1 MFVYRLYQLLI
12 SQVGLK
18 GSATDKD
25 WDYPR
30 EIQDNIRHLIIE
42 NSFGKKFLP
51 ESSLPKIVHQIDF
64 GRLLP
69 AASEDLIDFIKT
81 RAPKVFLTALLSIDI
96 TGPRLVE
103 VAKSFQANNLTDKHL
118 PIKDITESSRC
129 LHPDSY
135 LRCRCSKCDYARE
148 KGSTECPHHTA
159 LDSFHM
165 KEWSKLNF
173 DSFRRNQWLFCAPV
187 FKKHNLQQFKKGLP
201 KETALPFIFRDPN
214 PRNGHFSTVFHT
226 IVHPAHQDGH
236 DLNAADGLHV
246 AVKEL
251 RHALGEET
259 DYDVETAWK
268 LEVTALKEI
277 GELKD
282 NHLINPIAAFKWG
295 QTHYIMFEWA
305 NGGTLR
311 HFWDQTS
318 DVHLHLDRPKV
329 GEFLEQLYGLAGA
342 LQKLHGTN
350 SQTSTGLADA
360 DRKNASSSNSGHR
373 LSNSRSN
380 ASEAVASRAIQLG
393 KGSGSGVLP
402 GTAHM
407 PMIMLQDSNRD
418 SDVKHWRHGDIKPEN
433 ILVFKDS
440 TWIGTLKIADL
451 GLAKQHQFA
460 TEFRHQVT
468 STKHTTF
475 HYEAPEAITNMKEP
489 RSRRYDVWSMGCII
503 LESIIWLLYGS
514 RGLNEFYREV
524 SRLTDH
530 SRQTLYFTARSQPTD
545 YGSELVAT
553 VSDIATHWI
562 REMLENDPECQQ
574 YTAFRELLVLV
585 RDRLLVVPIP
595 SKSKPIEAVY
605 RATSAELYREVGIIW
620 TAAKRDED
628 YLYTGVNRRNV
639 KVPPPLHARSETV
652 PQHITVQPQSRLAVE
667 VPLTNGSS
675 QRALNL
681 DTTWQFFTD
690 AVIASRIIASK
701 EFSTCSAFP
710 ENASSICE
718 RCLTLNFE
726 SPGLIAREEVS
737 LLKPR
742 ASSCALC
749 TLLLR
754 VFYGSRTTV
763 TEIWRVECG
772 LSKYKGGPPDLSIY
786 RKPVIDGSSDTRE
799 HNIPM
804 GLPSLTNT
812 SSPVFFE
819 ILRQWLKDCDD
830 NHPGCHIGW
839 DESTTF
845 RLPTRLIDVGGKD
858 SPNICLVET
867 QHSQRNQVQQFRY
880 IALSH
885 PWGDK
890 AKHRHYFTTRQ
901 NINNHKVGIDMDV
914 LPNTLKHAIQ
924 VTRELGVRYLWIDS
938 LCIVQGEDGDFNEE
952 AVHMETVFSTAYCV
966 IAATRAEGSSSGFLG
981 PRPARKFVKIER
993 PGQNSIYVCESIDNF
1008 QRDVIDGPLNQRGW
1022 VLQERALARRTIY
1035 FGEKQNYWECGEGV
1049 RCETLTK
1056 MTNNQAA
1063 LLGDPKFP
1071 KVATDSTKG
1080 GRIRLYE
1087 LLYKQYSRLQFTRIY
1102 DRPLAISG
1110 LEQRLI
1116 RAFDTQGGYGVFTRY
1131 FGRGLLW
1138 QRDPTLAPQLMKPIQ
1153 FPKSQRYQV
1162 PSWSWMA
1169 YEGAISFM
1177 DLPFR
1182 EIDWE
1187 EKEIRS
1193 PWSPQS
1199 PVLTSSS
1206 PPNHSSNTA
1215 WYTTNRNERID
1226 LKVIARDFLASAD
1239 THIIYD
1245 RGERPDNRA
1254 VRCVVVGRRKKKAG
1268 IRDVHIHYV
1277 LVVAQKVGPG
1287 YDAVYE
1293 RIGVGAIPGT
1303 SIALEGGGFP
1313 AQVY

>member
-1 MFVYRLYQLLI
+1 MFI
-12 SQVGLK
+12 GLK
-18 GSATDKD
+18 GSATDED
-25 WDYPR
+25 RDYPR
-30 EIQDNIRHLIIE
+30 EIQDNIQHLLVE
-42 NSFGKKFLP
+42 NSFGKAFLP
-51 ESSLPKIVHQIDF
+51 ESSLPKVVDQIDF
-64 GRLLP
+64 RRLLP
-69 AASEDLIDFIKT
+69 AASEDLITFIKT

-103 VAKSFQANNLTDKHL
+103 VAKSFQRNKLTDKRL
-118 PIKDITESSRC
+118 PVKDITKFSRC
-129 LHPDSY
+129 LNADSY
-135 LRCRCSKCDYARE
+135 LRCRCSKCAYARE
-148 KGSTECPHHTA
+148 KGATECPHHPA

-173 DSFRRNQWLFCAPV
+173 DSFLRNQWIFCAPV

-201 KETALPFIFRDPN
+201 KETALPFIFKDPN
-214 PRNGHFSTVFHT
+214 PRSGHFSTVFHT

-236 DLNAADGLHV
+236 DLNGSDGLHV
-246 AVKEL
+246 ALKEL

-259 DYDVETAWK
+259 DYDVEAAWK

-311 HFWDQTS
+311 HFWDHAS
-318 DVHLHLDRPKV
+318 DVHLHLNRPKV

-360 DRKNASSSNSGHR
+360 DRKNATSSNSGHR
-373 LSNSRSN
+373 LSNPRSN
-380 ASEAVASRAIQLG
+380 GSEAVVSRTSSLG
-393 KGSGSGVLP
+393 KGSGNGVPL

-407 PMIMLQDSNRD
+407 PVIMLQDENRD

-433 ILVFKDS
+433 ILVFKDL

-460 TEFRHQVT
+460 TEFRQQVT
-468 STKHTTF
+468 STKHTTL

-514 RGLNEFYREV
+514 KGLNEFYREV
-524 SRLTDH
+524 SRLKDH

-545 YGSELVAT
+545 HGSELVAT
-553 VSDIATHWI
+553 VSEIATHWI

-605 RATSAELYREVGIIW
+605 RATSGELYREVGIIW

-628 YLYTGVNRRNV
+628 YLFTGVNRRDV
-639 KVPPPLHARSETV
+639 KVPSPLYARNETV
-652 PQHITVQPQSRLAVE
+652 LQRKTAHPQSHLGIE

-675 QRALNL
+675 QRALL
-681 DTTWQFFTD
+681 DSTWQFFGDT
-690 AVIASRIIASK
+690 VIASRIIESK
-701 EFSTCSAFP
+701 KFSTSGAFP
-710 ENASSICE
+710 ETASSICK

-726 SPGLIAREEVS
+726 SLGLIAREEVS
-737 LLKPR
+737 LLKSR
-742 ASSCALC
+742 ARLCALC
-749 TLLLR
+749 KLLLMA
-754 VFYGSRTTV
+754 FCGSRTTI
-763 TEIWRVECG
+763 TDIWRVKCG
-772 LSKYKGGPPDLSIY
+772 LGKHEGGSPDLSIY
-786 RKPVIDGSSDTRE
+786 REPTLDSSSDTHE
-799 HNIPM
+799 HDFPI
-804 GLPSLTNT
+804 GLPRLADA

-819 ILRQWLKDCDD
+819 TLRQWLKDCDD
-830 NHPGCHIGW
+830 NHPGCHIALA
-839 DESTTF
+839 ESTTL

-858 SPNICLVET
+858 SPSIRLVET
-867 QHSQRNQVQQFRY
+867 ENSRRSQVHQFRY

-890 AKHRHYFTTRQ
+890 AKHKHYFTTRQ
-901 NINNHKVGIDMDV
+901 NINNHKAGIDIDV

-924 VTRELGVRYLWIDS
+924 VTRELGMRYLWIDS

-981 PRPARKFVKIER
+981 ARPGRKVLKIEGPGRR
-993 PGQNSIYVCESIDNF
+993 PIYVCESIDNF
-1008 QRDVIDGPLNQRGW
+1008 QRDVIDGPLNKRGW

-1049 RCETLTK
+1049 RCETLTR
-1056 MTNNQAA
+1056 MRNNQAA

-1087 LLYKQYSRLQFTRIY
+1087 LLYKQYSRLQFTKIY
-1102 DRPLAISG
+1102 DRPLAIAG

-1138 QRDPTLAPQLMKPIQ
+1138 QRDLTLAPQLMKPIQ
-1153 FPKSQRYQV
+1153 FPKSQKYQV

-1199 PVLTSSS
+1199 PVLTSLSA
-1206 PPNHSSNTA
+1206 PNHSSNAA

-1245 RGERPDNRA
+1245 MGERPDNRE
-1254 VRCVVVGRRKKKAG
+1254 VKCVVVGRRKKKAG
-1268 IRDVHIHYV
+1268 IGDVQMHYV

-1293 RIGVGAIPGT
+1293 RIGVGALPDT
-1303 SIALEGGGFP
+1303 SITLEGDGFP